1 MFTHSP
7 EYCSFQKYTIAN
19 IQNILEYQY
28 QRNQRGRQD
37 SLCTKGFTK
46 LGRTRSR
53 EFESKFQITYTRDK
67 LLESYNE
74 CEIVRERDVKYLK
87 KSGDRVKLDRFGA
100 DPLAF

>member
-1 MFTHSP
+1 MSL
-7 EYCSFQKYTIAN
+7 KAN
-19 IQNILEYQY
+19 
-28 QRNQRGRQD
+28 
-37 SLCTKGFTK
+37 FK
-46 LGRTRSR
+46 LRTQETS
-53 EFESKFQITYTRDK
+53 